1 MYFYTGHNQGENTLE
16 DTLQRNLT
24 FPFLLNERENCFLLK
39 GLYPMNSKIFGS
51 GKYAS
56 SKNAPTPPWKIAV
69 LENTRFPLRNVLWVF
84 GNWKFWPEVKFVF
97 IQFIFLIINNNLFIL
112 YWTPAVAERVS
123 YKIRFLRPSLLPSI
137 LPSLSAFSWNCVIS
151 FF

>member
-56 SKNAPTPPWKIAV
+56 SKKAPPWKIVV
-69 LENTRFPLRNVLWVF
+69 LENTRFPLRNVL
-84 GNWKFWPEVKFVF
+84 
-97 IQFIFLIINNNLFIL
+97 
-112 YWTPAVAERVS
+112 
-123 YKIRFLRPSLLPSI
+123 
-137 LPSLSAFSWNCVIS
+137 
-151 FF
+151 